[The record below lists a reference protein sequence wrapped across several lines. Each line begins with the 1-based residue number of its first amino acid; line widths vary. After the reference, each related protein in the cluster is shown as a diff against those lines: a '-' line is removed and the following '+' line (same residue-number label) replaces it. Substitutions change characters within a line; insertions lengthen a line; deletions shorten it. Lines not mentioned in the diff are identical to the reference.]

1 MPFFVYILKSEKSGR
16 SYIGHT
22 ADLQKRLFEHNI
34 GKSKAT
40 KGKGP
45 WRLIYREEFETRS
58 MASCRELHFKTV
70 EGRIELKEKG
80 IL

>member
-1 MPFFVYILKSEKSGR
+1 MV
-16 SYIGHT
+16 
-22 ADLQKRLFEHNI
+22 EHNS
-34 GKSKAT
+34 GKNKAT

-45 WRLIYREEFETRS
+45 WRLVYQEEFETRS
-58 MASCRELHFKTV
+58 GAAQREMFFKTV

>member
-22 ADLQKRLFEHNI
+22 ADLQKRLFEHTV

-45 WRLIYREEFETRS
+45 WRLIYHEEFDSRS
-58 MASCRELHFKTV
+58 MASCRELYFKTV
-70 EGRIELKEKG
+70 RGRIELKEKG